1 MRCRTLFVLAFV
13 LVLALGCQRKPAF
26 ETMSDTMPVIDEIYE
41 LIDHQPDSALRLM
54 QEAYR
59 FYDSIHSIK
68 AYRNNNFLTFQYAR
82 AIYYKALIEERLEG
96 ASEKLFSDYL
106 QSLWIT
112 DGLSRKRW
120 VMRFSGGNSE
130 YEHFTGVLYDHL
142 AEFLYGYDTWD
153 VAIECLEQSNECFA
167 KEPYL
172 EGIASN
178 YDLMGDVYLARE
190 DRMTAV
196 TYYKE
201 ADSIFRLLNTDN
213 DFLKFNGVL
222 HQSITL
228 SSMGDSEEAKALLL
242 GALENMDSLWRARRL
257 HFGLGYIYYDL
268 YQYDSSLYHYE
279 QSYPLLPR
287 QTAKAYC
294 RIIDLSSLLGDT
306 EKAAHYGKLL
316 ADFHMDQ
323 MQENRMRIRMVTL
336 YENYKS
342 KTKDVHNKDTVLF
355 ILLIVMVLAL
365 ILAGD
370 TVFIHIRTKRH
381 QREIARHESIAASL
395 EDEIESTRRVSRS
408 REEQI
413 KALDNKLNRFINN
426 PEFQYLPFEK
436 KMETLMEMPIC
447 KRVLMVK
454 NANVK
459 AGVSYPEMVLSEN
472 QMSAL
477 VNAVD
482 AVFPKFSTR
491 IIEKYPRLKRSDVVY
506 CCMYILGVSEVQAA
520 ALMGKTYQ
528 AVWTR
533 SLKLHEIFDNKSNL
547 QFVLNGFLKDW
558 STDTYT

>member
-1 MRCRTLFVLAFV
+1 M
-13 LVLALGCQRKPAF
+13 
-26 ETMSDTMPVIDEIYE
+26 
-41 LIDHQPDSALRLM
+41 
-54 QEAYR
+54 
-59 FYDSIHSIK
+59 
-68 AYRNNNFLTFQYAR
+68 TFQYAR

-228 SSMGDSEEAKALLL
+228 SSMGDSEEAQALLL

-287 QTAKAYC
+287 QTAKA
-294 RIIDLSSLLGDT
+294 
-306 EKAAHYGKLL
+306 
-316 ADFHMDQ
+316 
-323 MQENRMRIRMVTL
+323 
-336 YENYKS
+336 
-342 KTKDVHNKDTVLF
+342 
-355 ILLIVMVLAL
+355 
-365 ILAGD
+365 
-370 TVFIHIRTKRH
+370 
-381 QREIARHESIAASL
+381 
-395 EDEIESTRRVSRS
+395 
-408 REEQI
+408 
-413 KALDNKLNRFINN
+413 
-426 PEFQYLPFEK
+426 
-436 KMETLMEMPIC
+436 
-447 KRVLMVK
+447 
-454 NANVK
+454 
-459 AGVSYPEMVLSEN
+459 
-472 QMSAL
+472 
-477 VNAVD
+477 
-482 AVFPKFSTR
+482 
-491 IIEKYPRLKRSDVVY
+491 
-506 CCMYILGVSEVQAA
+506 
-520 ALMGKTYQ
+520 
-528 AVWTR
+528 
-533 SLKLHEIFDNKSNL
+533 
-547 QFVLNGFLKDW
+547 
-558 STDTYT
+558 